1 MEVPQTYNNMKLVKC
16 YKNFA
21 LYENKYYK
29 ECFTYYVLGHRTKQ
43 IKDKE
48 ISVSNHF

>member
-1 MEVPQTYNNMKLVKC
+1 MEAPQTYKNMILVKC

-29 ECFTYYVLGHRTKQ
+29 ECFTYYELGKRTLQ
-43 IKDKE
+43 IKDRE
-48 ISVSNHF
+48 IRVSNHF